1 MHLAREEALGAQ
13 VSAAGFGM
21 GETCPLVAGL
31 GVFQVG
37 TNALQ
42 INGAGVGIKPQR
54 RDQGVGGVAD
64 LAQCDQ
70 RIFPPAVARSGA
82 PRKDDSPS

>member
-1 MHLAREEALGAQ
+1 MHLACEEALGAQ
-13 VSAAGFGM
+13 VPAAGFGM
-21 GETCPLVAGL
+21 GKTCPLVAGL

-42 INGAGVGIKPQR
+42 VSGAGGGIKPQR

-64 LAQCDQ
+64 LTQRDQ
-70 RIFPPAVARSGA
+70 RIFPPAVVRSDA
-82 PRKDDSPS
+82 PGTDDSPS